1 MTKILVIAEHFDG
14 EILSSTS
21 KTVNCAS
28 QISESIDV
36 LVLGDDP
43 AVASQATTIDA
54 VSNVLSISNEA
65 FVYPVSSI
73 MAPVV
78 AEISSDYD
86 YVLLPSSTFGKDLAP
101 RVSAILDV
109 NQVTDIMSVEGPRV
123 FKRPI
128 YAGNAIQ
135 TIKITEGQKVL
146 GTVRTASFKELGN
159 SNSANL
165 IETEMPSVD
174 IPSHTKFI
182 KIESEKTERP
192 DLQVASTVISGG
204 RGVGSAENFE
214 LLYQLAD
221 KLGASVGASRAAVDA
236 GFVPNDMQV
245 GQTGKIIAPDLYF
258 AFGISGAIQHI
269 AGIKDAG
276 TIVAVN
282 KDADAPIFEIAD
294 IGIVADLFEFI
305 PQLTSKLD

>member
-14 EILSSTS
+14 EILSATS

-28 QISESIDV
+28 QISESIDI
-36 LVLGDDP
+36 LVLGDDS

-54 VSNVLSISNEA
+54 VSNVLLISNEA
-65 FVYPVSSI
+65 FGYPVSSI

-78 AEISSDYD
+78 AEISSEYD
-86 YVLLPSSTFGKDLAP
+86 YILLPSSTFGKDLAP
-101 RVSAILDV
+101 RISAILDV
-109 NQVTDIMSVEGPRV
+109 NQVTDIMSVEEPRI

-135 TIKITEGQKVL
+135 TIKIAEGKKVL

-174 IPSHTKFI
+174 IPSHTRFI

-192 DLQVASTVISGG
+192 DLQVASIVISGG

-258 AFGISGAIQHI
+258 AIGISGAIQHI

>member
-14 EILSSTS
+14 EILSATS

-28 QISESIDV
+28 QISESIDI
-36 LVLGDDP
+36 LVLGDDS

-65 FVYPVSSI
+65 FGYPVSSI

-78 AEISSDYD
+78 AEISSEYD
-86 YVLLPSSTFGKDLAP
+86 YILLPSSTFGKDLAP
-101 RVSAILDV
+101 RISAILDV
-109 NQVTDIMSVEGPRV
+109 NQVTDIMSVEEPRI

-135 TIKITEGQKVL
+135 TIKIAEGKKVL

-174 IPSHTKFI
+174 IPSHTRFI

-192 DLQVASTVISGG
+192 DLQVASIVISGG

-258 AFGISGAIQHI
+258 AIGISGAIQHI

>member
-14 EILSSTS
+14 EIISSTS

-28 QISESIDV
+28 QISESIDI
-36 LVLGDDP
+36 LVLGDDNSI
-43 AVASQATTIDA
+43 ALKASNIES
-54 VSNVLSISNEA
+54 VKNVIAISNQSFE
-65 FVYPVSSI
+65 YPVSSI

-78 AEISSDYD
+78 AEISKEYD
-86 YVLLPSSTFGKDLAP
+86 CILLPSSTFGKDLAP
-101 RVSAILDV
+101 RISAILDV

-135 TIKITEGQKVL
+135 TIK
-146 GTVRTASFKELGN
+146 
-159 SNSANL
+159 
-165 IETEMPSVD
+165 
-174 IPSHTKFI
+174 
-182 KIESEKTERP
+182 
-192 DLQVASTVISGG
+192 
-204 RGVGSAENFE
+204 

-245 GQTGKIIAPDLYF
+245 GQTGKIIAPQLYF

-269 AGIKDAG
+269 AGIKDSG

-305 PQLTSKLD
+305 PELTSKLG

>member
-1 MTKILVIAEHFDG
+1 MSKVIIVADHFDG
-14 EILSSTS
+14 QLLSSTS
-21 KTVNCAS
+21 KAVNCGS
-28 QISESIDV
+28 QISEDLDV
-36 LVLGDDP
+36 LVLEKGSEI
-43 AVASQATTIDA
+43 ASQAAAIDS
-54 VSNVLSISNEA
+54 VKNVLSISNEA
-65 FVYPVSSI
+65 FEHPIAAI

-78 AEISSDYD
+78 AEVADGYD
-86 YVLLPSSTFGKDLAP
+86 YILLPSTTFGRDLAP
-101 RVSAILDV
+101 RISAILDV
-109 NQVTDIMSVEGPRV
+109 NQVTDIMFVEEPRI

-135 TIKITEGQKVL
+135 TIKILDGKKIL
-146 GTVRTASFKELGN
+146 ATVRTASFKELGN
-159 SNSANL
+159 ANNANV
-165 IETEMPSVD
+165 IDTEMPSVE
-174 IPSHTKFI
+174 IPSHTRYGGI
-182 KIESEKTERP
+182 QSEKTERP

-214 LLYQLAD
+214 LLYELAD

-258 AFGISGAIQHI
+258 ALGISGAIQHI

-282 KDADAPIFEIAD
+282 KDADAPIFDIAD

-305 PQLTSKLD
+305 PELISKLD

>member
-1 MTKILVIAEHFDG
+1 MSKVLIVADHFDG
-14 EILSSTS
+14 QLLSSTS
-21 KTVNCAS
+21 KAVNCGS
-28 QISESIDV
+28 QISEDLDV
-36 LVLGDDP
+36 LVLEKGSEI
-43 AVASQATTIDA
+43 ASQAAAIDS
-54 VSNVLSISNEA
+54 VKNVLSISNEA
-65 FVYPVSSI
+65 FEQPIAAI

-78 AEISSDYD
+78 AEVADGYD
-86 YVLLPSSTFGKDLAP
+86 YILLPSTTFGRDLAP
-101 RVSAILDV
+101 RISAILDV
-109 NQVTDIMSVEGPRV
+109 NQVTDIMSVEEPRI

-135 TIKITEGQKVL
+135 TIKISDGQKIL
-146 GTVRTASFKELGN
+146 ATVRTASFKELGN
-159 SNSANL
+159 ANNANV
-165 IETEMPSVD
+165 IDTEMPSVE
-174 IPSHTKFI
+174 IPSHTRYGGVQ
-182 KIESEKTERP
+182 SEKTERP

-214 LLYQLAD
+214 LLYELAD
-221 KLGASVGASRAAVDA
+221 KLGASAGASRAAVDA

-258 AFGISGAIQHI
+258 ALGISGAIQHI

-305 PQLTSKLD
+305 PELISKLD

>member
-14 EILSSTS
+14 EILSATS

-28 QISESIDV
+28 QISESIDI
-36 LVLGDDP
+36 LVLGDDS

-65 FVYPVSSI
+65 FGYPVSSI

-78 AEISSDYD
+78 AEISSEYD
-86 YVLLPSSTFGKDLAP
+86 YILLPSSTFGKDLAP
-101 RVSAILDV
+101 RISAILDV
-109 NQVTDIMSVEGPRV
+109 NQVTDIMSVEEPRT

-135 TIKITEGQKVL
+135 TIKIAEGKKVL

-165 IETEMPSVD
+165 IETEMPSVN
-174 IPSHTKFI
+174 IPSHTRFI

-192 DLQVASTVISGG
+192 DLQVASIVISGG

-258 AFGISGAIQHI
+258 AIGISGAIQHI

>member
-1 MTKILVIAEHFDG
+1 MTRVLVVAEHFDG
-14 EILSSTS
+14 EIISSTS

-28 QISESIDV
+28 QISESIDL
-36 LVLGDDP
+36 LVLGDDHSI
-43 AVASQATTIDA
+43 ASKASSIES
-54 VSNVLSISNEA
+54 VKNVIAISNQA
-65 FVYPVSSI
+65 FQYPVSSI
-73 MAPVV
+73 LAPVV
-78 AEISSDYD
+78 AEISKEYD
-86 YVLLPSSTFGKDLAP
+86 CILLPSSTFGRDLAP
-101 RVSAILDV
+101 RISAILDV

-135 TIKITEGQKVL
+135 TIKITEGEKIL

-159 SNSANL
+159 LNSANV
-165 IETEMPSVD
+165 IEAEMPDVD
-174 IPSHTKFI
+174 LPNHTRFI

-245 GQTGKIIAPDLYF
+245 GQTGKIIAPELYF

-305 PQLTSKLD
+305 PALTSKLD

>member
-1 MTKILVIAEHFDG
+1 MTKVLVVAEHFDG
-14 EILSSTS
+14 EIISSTS

-28 QISESIDV
+28 QISESIDL
-36 LVLGDDP
+36 LVLGDDHSI
-43 AVASQATTIDA
+43 ASKASSIESVKNIIA
-54 VSNVLSISNEA
+54 ISNQA
-65 FVYPVSSI
+65 FQYPVSSI
-73 MAPVV
+73 LAPVV
-78 AEISSDYD
+78 AEISKEYD
-86 YVLLPSSTFGKDLAP
+86 CILLPSSTFGRDLAP
-101 RVSAILDV
+101 RISAILGV

-135 TIKITEGQKVL
+135 TIKITEGEKIL

-159 SNSANL
+159 LNSANV
-165 IETEMPSVD
+165 IEAEMPDVD
-174 IPSHTKFI
+174 LPNHTRFV

-245 GQTGKIIAPDLYF
+245 GQTGKIIAPELYF

-305 PQLTSKLD
+305 PALTSKLD

>member
-1 MTKILVIAEHFDG
+1 
-14 EILSSTS
+14 
-21 KTVNCAS
+21 
-28 QISESIDV
+28 
-36 LVLGDDP
+36 
-43 AVASQATTIDA
+43 
-54 VSNVLSISNEA
+54 
-65 FVYPVSSI
+65 
-73 MAPVV
+73 
-78 AEISSDYD
+78 
-86 YVLLPSSTFGKDLAP
+86 
-101 RVSAILDV
+101 
-109 NQVTDIMSVEGPRV
+109 
-123 FKRPI
+123 
-128 YAGNAIQ
+128 
-135 TIKITEGQKVL
+135 
-146 GTVRTASFKELGN
+146 
-159 SNSANL
+159 
-165 IETEMPSVD
+165 IETEMPSVN
-174 IPSHTKFI
+174 IPSHTRFI

-192 DLQVASTVISGG
+192 DLQVASIVISGG

-258 AFGISGAIQHI
+258 AIGISGAIQHI

>member
-14 EILSSTS
+14 EILSATS

-28 QISESIDV
+28 QVSESIDI
-36 LVLGDDP
+36 LVLGDDS

-65 FVYPVSSI
+65 FGYPVSSI

-78 AEISSDYD
+78 AEISSEYD
-86 YVLLPSSTFGKDLAP
+86 YILLPSSTFGKDLAP
-101 RVSAILDV
+101 RISAILDV
-109 NQVTDIMSVEGPRV
+109 NQVTDIMSVEEPRI

-135 TIKITEGQKVL
+135 TIKIAEGKKVL

-165 IETEMPSVD
+165 IETEMPSVN
-174 IPSHTKFI
+174 IPSHTRFI

-192 DLQVASTVISGG
+192 DLQVASIVISGG

-258 AFGISGAIQHI
+258 AIGISGAIQHI

>member
-14 EILSSTS
+14 EILSATS

-28 QISESIDV
+28 QISESIDI
-36 LVLGDDP
+36 LVLGDDS

-65 FVYPVSSI
+65 FGYPVSSI

-78 AEISSDYD
+78 AEISSEYD
-86 YVLLPSSTFGKDLAP
+86 YILLPSSTFGKDLAP
-101 RVSAILDV
+101 RISAILDV
-109 NQVTDIMSVEGPRV
+109 NQVTDIMSVEEPRI

-135 TIKITEGQKVL
+135 TIKIAEGKKVL

-165 IETEMPSVD
+165 IETEMPSVN
-174 IPSHTKFI
+174 IPSHTRFI

-192 DLQVASTVISGG
+192 DLQVASIVISGG

-221 KLGASVGASRAAVDA
+221 KLGASVGGPSLAASVLKQNVCMR
-236 GFVPNDMQV
+236 P
-245 GQTGKIIAPDLYF
+245 K
-258 AFGISGAIQHI
+258 
-269 AGIKDAG
+269 
-276 TIVAVN
+276 
-282 KDADAPIFEIAD
+282 
-294 IGIVADLFEFI
+294 
-305 PQLTSKLD
+305 

>member
-1 MTKILVIAEHFDG
+1 MSKVLIVADHFDG
-14 EILSSTS
+14 SLLTSTS
-21 KTVNCAS
+21 KAVNCAT
-28 QISESIDV
+28 QISEDIDI
-36 LVLGDDP
+36 LVLEKDSIISP
-43 AVASQATTIDA
+43 QASTIDS
-54 VSNVLSISNEA
+54 VKNVLSIRDEA
-65 FVYPVSSI
+65 FEHPIASS

-78 AEISSDYD
+78 AEIANDYD
-86 YVLLPSSTFGKDLAP
+86 CILLPSTTFGRDLAP
-101 RVSAILDV
+101 RISAILDV
-109 NQVTDIMSVEGPRV
+109 NQVTDIMSVEGPRL

-135 TIKITEGQKVL
+135 TIKVADDQKIL
-146 GTVRTASFKELGN
+146 ATVRTASFKELGN
-159 SNSANL
+159 SNNANV
-165 IETEMPSVD
+165 IDTDMPTVE
-174 IPSHTKFI
+174 IPSHTKYGGV
-182 KIESEKTERP
+182 KSEKTERP

-214 LLYQLAD
+214 LLYELAD

-245 GQTGKIIAPDLYF
+245 GQTGKIIAPELYF
-258 AFGISGAIQHI
+258 ALGISGAIQHI

-305 PQLTSKLD
+305 PELISKID

>member
-14 EILSSTS
+14 EILSATS

-65 FVYPVSSI
+65 FGYPVSSI

-78 AEISSDYD
+78 AEISSEYD
-86 YVLLPSSTFGKDLAP
+86 YILLPSSTFGKDLAP
-101 RVSAILDV
+101 RISAILDV
-109 NQVTDIMSVEGPRV
+109 NQVTDIMSVEEPRI

-135 TIKITEGQKVL
+135 TIKIAEGKKVL

-174 IPSHTKFI
+174 IPSHTRFI

-192 DLQVASTVISGG
+192 DLQVASIVISGG

-258 AFGISGAIQHI
+258 AIGISGAIQHI

>member
-1 MTKILVIAEHFDG
+1 MTKVLVIAEHFDG
-14 EILSSTS
+14 EIISSTS

-28 QISESIDV
+28 QISESIDI
-36 LVLGDDP
+36 LVLGDDNSI
-43 AVASQATTIDA
+43 ALKASNIES
-54 VSNVLSISNEA
+54 VKNVIAISNQSFE
-65 FVYPVSSI
+65 YPVSSI

-78 AEISSDYD
+78 AEISKEYD
-86 YVLLPSSTFGKDLAP
+86 CILLPSSTFGKDLAP
-101 RVSAILDV
+101 RISAILDV

-135 TIKITEGQKVL
+135 TIKIAEGQKIL

-159 SNSANL
+159 SNSANV
-165 IETEMPSVD
+165 IEAEMPDVHV
-174 IPSHTKFI
+174 PNHTRFI

-245 GQTGKIIAPDLYF
+245 GQTGKIIAPQLYF

-269 AGIKDAG
+269 AGIKDSG

-305 PQLTSKLD
+305 PALTSKLD

>member
-1 MTKILVIAEHFDG
+1 MTKILVVADHFDG
-14 EILSSTS
+14 ELLSSTS

-36 LVLGDDP
+36 LVLEKGDEIS
-43 AVASQATTIDA
+43 SQATSIDL
-54 VSNVLSISNEA
+54 VSNIISIQDEVFTHS
-65 FVYPVSSI
+65 VSSV

-78 AEISSDYD
+78 VNIANAYD
-86 YVLLPSSTFGKDLAP
+86 YILLPSTTFGRDLAP
-101 RVSAILDV
+101 RISAILDV

-123 FKRPI
+123 FTRPI

-135 TIKITEGQKVL
+135 KIELSEGHKIL
-146 GTVRTASFKELGN
+146 ATVRTASFKEVGN
-159 SNSANL
+159 SNNANV
-165 IETEMPSVD
+165 IETAMPSID
-174 IPSHTKFI
+174 LPTGTKYI
-182 KIESEKTERP
+182 RLDSEKTERP

-204 RGVGSAENFE
+204 RGVGSAENFQ
-214 LLYQLAD
+214 LLYELAD

-236 GFVPNDMQV
+236 GFVSNDMQV

-305 PQLTSKLD
+305 PDLISKLD